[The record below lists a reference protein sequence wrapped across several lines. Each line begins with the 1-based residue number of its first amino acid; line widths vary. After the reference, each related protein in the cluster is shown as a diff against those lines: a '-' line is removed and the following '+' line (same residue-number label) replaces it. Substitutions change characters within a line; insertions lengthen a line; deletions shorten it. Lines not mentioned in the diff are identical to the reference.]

1 MLKDPTKMVHVPL
14 SQHTVKELQARALE
28 LQRIALSANTTAD
41 MRALVALAGR
51 FHALAERREN
61 VARGA
66 TEARLCARPMW
77 SGLKRASAR

>member
-28 LQRIALSANTTAD
+28 LQRIALSASDTAD

-61 VARGA
+61 VARGT
-66 TEARLCARPMW
+66 TEALAPR
-77 SGLKRASAR
+77 SADGVV